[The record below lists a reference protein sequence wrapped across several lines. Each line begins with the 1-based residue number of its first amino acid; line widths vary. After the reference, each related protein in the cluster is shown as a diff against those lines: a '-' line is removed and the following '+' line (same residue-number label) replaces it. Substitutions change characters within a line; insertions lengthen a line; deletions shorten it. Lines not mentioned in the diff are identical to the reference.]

1 MPTTTREPIDAFAP
15 LRQAVN
21 RFMEDGLAGP
31 ERALFLLGRTF
42 PVDVIETPD
51 EYVIEASLLGIRPE
65 DVQITTAGNTVTI
78 RAGRKAHKDANKEEV
93 YLRRE
98 RIERLLPEVGRTIT
112 LPAHVDPEKVK
123 AAYEQGVL
131 TIRIAK
137 DEESKEHTIKV
148 QVTPTLT
155 TK

>member
-112 LPAHVDPEKVK
+112 LPARVDPEKVK

>member
-42 PVDVIETPD
+42 PVDVIETSD
-51 EYVIEASLLGIRPE
+51 EYIIEASLLGIRPE

-112 LPAHVDPEKVK
+112 LPARVDPEKVK

>member
-1 MPTTTREPIDAFAP
+1 MANVTREPVDAFAP

-21 RFMEDGLAGP
+21 RFMEDGIAGP

-42 PVDVIETPD
+42 PVHILETPE

-78 RAGRKAHKDANKEEV
+78 RAGRKARKHDEEEV
-93 YLRRE
+93 TYLRRE
-98 RIERLLPEVGRTIT
+98 RVDRFLPEVGRTIT
-112 LPAHVDPEKVK
+112 LPGRFDAEKVN
-123 AAYEQGVL
+123 AVYEHGVL

-137 DEESKEHTIKV
+137 DEESRERVVPV
-148 QVTPTLT
+148 QVKQGA

>member
-78 RAGRKAHKDANKEEV
+78 RAGRKAHKDVNKEEV

-98 RIERLLPEVGRTIT
+98 RIERLLPDVGRTIT
-112 LPAHVDPEKVK
+112 LPARVDPEKVK

-131 TIRIAK
+131 TIRVAK

>member
-1 MPTTTREPIDAFAP
+1 MANVTREPVDAFAP

-21 RFMEDGLAGP
+21 RFMEDGIAGP

-42 PVDVIETPD
+42 PVDILETPE

-65 DVQITTAGNTVTI
+65 EVQITTAGNTVTI
-78 RAGRKAHKDANKEEV
+78 RAGRKARKHDEEEV
-93 YLRRE
+93 TYLRRE
-98 RIERLLPEVGRTIT
+98 RVDRFLPEVGRTIT
-112 LPAHVDPEKVK
+112 FPGRFDAEKVN
-123 AAYEQGVL
+123 AVYEHGVL

-137 DEESKEHTIKV
+137 DEESRERVVPV
-148 QVTPTLT
+148 QVKQGA

>member
-112 LPAHVDPEKVK
+112 LPARVDPEKVK

-148 QVTPTLT
+148 QVTPTLA

>member
-1 MPTTTREPIDAFAP
+1 MANVTREPVDAFAP

-21 RFMEDGLAGP
+21 RFMEDGIAGP

-42 PVDVIETPD
+42 PVDILETPE

-78 RAGRKAHKDANKEEV
+78 RAGRKARKHDEEEV
-93 YLRRE
+93 TYLRRE
-98 RIERLLPEVGRTIT
+98 RVDRFLPEVGRTIT
-112 LPAHVDPEKVK
+112 LPGRFDAEKVN
-123 AAYEQGVL
+123 AVYEHGVL

-137 DEESKEHTIKV
+137 DEESRERVVPV
-148 QVTPTLT
+148 QVKQDA

>member
-1 MPTTTREPIDAFAP
+1 MANVTREPVDAFAP

-21 RFMEDGLAGP
+21 RFMEDGIAGP

-42 PVDVIETPD
+42 PVDILETPE

-78 RAGRKAHKDANKEEV
+78 RAGRKARKHDEEEV
-93 YLRRE
+93 TYLRRE
-98 RIERLLPEVGRTIT
+98 RVDRFLPEVGRTIT
-112 LPAHVDPEKVK
+112 LPGRFDAEKVN
-123 AAYEQGVL
+123 AVYEHGVL

-137 DEESKEHTIKV
+137 DEESRERVVPV
-148 QVTPTLT
+148 QVKQGA